1 MTTSPPSNSSG
12 TYSNA
17 FQLLDQRIQKWIW
30 SEGWEELRDA
40 QEHAI
45 GAILGGDRDVI
56 IAAATASGKT
66 EAAFLPILTKLLQHE
81 AGIGVV
87 LYISPLKALINDQWS
102 RLDKL
107 CASLDIPVVPWHGDI
122 SETKKHRF
130 LKSPSGVLL
139 ITPESLESLFANRG
153 HGIAGIFKRLQF
165 VVVDELHAFIGTERG
180 KQLQSLMQRV
190 DVALGHPIR
199 RVALSATLG
208 DMQLAADFLRPRTGS
223 DDKGVQVIESAESG
237 GELKL
242 LVKGYRSVAP
252 KLDDKSVEA
261 LIKQGRDPELEDTID
276 GGYLSIAQHLFQ
288 VLRGA
293 NNLVFP
299 NSRRNV
305 ELYADLLRRKC
316 EQLKVP
322 NEFWPHH
329 GSLSKEI
336 REEAE
341 AALKKGERPSSAIC
355 TTTLEL
361 GIDIG
366 AVKSIAQIGCP
377 PSVASLRQRLG
388 RSGRRGEAA
397 ILRVYA
403 LESKIEPNS
412 PLNDRLRVELVQI
425 VAMIGLLLQGWYEP
439 PRING
444 LHLSTLVQQVLSIIA
459 QRGGATAG
467 QLWQML
473 CEGGPFSRVTKE
485 QLVLLLRQLGEKEF
499 LMQQDDGLLLH
510 GVVGERVVN
519 HYGFYASFVTD
530 EEFRVMTG
538 GRVLGTLPVSRP
550 IAPDSFII
558 FAGRRWKVRT
568 IDQEHKVIDV
578 IPAGGGKPPL
588 FDGGGGMV
596 HDRIREE
603 MLAIYQGD
611 DTPSFLDA
619 TALELLNEG
628 RHEFAE
634 LEINGVSI
642 FDSGK
647 DVLLFVWKGD
657 WIQDT
662 LALMLKSEGL
672 SAINE
677 GVAVRVY
684 NVTREEVD
692 KALRHLVDNPPQASE
707 LANFSFNKYREKWD
721 GLLPDELINENY
733 AAAYLDVTGVLSVIE
748 TLI

>member
-1 MTTSPPSNSSG
+1 MAKKSDNSGCAVVS
-12 TYSNA
+12 
-17 FQLLDQRIQKWIW
+17 IIV
-30 SEGWEELRDA
+30 
-40 QEHAI
+40 I
-45 GAILGGDRDVI
+45 GAIAAVPKEAWIALGIV
-56 IAAATASGKT
+56 A
-66 EAAFLPILTKLLQHE
+66 L
-81 AGIGVV
+81 IGVV
-87 LYISPLKALINDQWS
+87 LYFWPKSKISESTPTAVSKSDKGNRGSVGISQSVSVSRSVTAESCWCAPEVLVNVGNYALPGGAIYLGEKLSSVAGYDIEPALINPKLKVEIPSGYEGPLEYWPSYS
-102 RLDKL
+102 R
-107 CASLDIPVVPWHGDI
+107 I
-122 SETKKHRF
+122 
-130 LKSPSGVLL
+130 SPSARGVYLEWLAGGRKDPNIEIGYVFLFFYGLERRLL
-139 ITPESLESLFANRG
+139 ADNPADG
-153 HGIAGIFKRLQF
+153 HVERELPWVRAEVARLRS
-165 VVVDELHAFIGTERG
+165 IYG
-180 KQLQSLMQRV
+180 
-190 DVALGHPIR
+190 
-199 RVALSATLG
+199 SA
-208 DMQLAADFLRPRTGS
+208 S
-223 DDKGVQVIESAESG
+223 
-237 GELKL
+237 
-242 LVKGYRSVAP
+242 RSF
-252 KLDDKSVEA
+252 
-261 LIKQGRDPELEDTID
+261 R
-276 GGYLSIAQHLFQ
+276 GYLSIVQHLFQ

-341 AALKKGERPSSAIC
+341 AVLKKGERPSSAIC

-377 PSVASLRQRLG
+377 PSVASMRQRLG

-403 LESKIEPNS
+403 LESDIGPNS

-467 QLWQML
+467 QLWQIF
-473 CEGGPFSRVTKE
+473 CEGGPFSQVTKG
-485 QLVLLLRQLGEKEF
+485 QLMQLLRQLGEKDF
-499 LMQQDDGLLLH
+499 LVQQDDGLLLH

-519 HYGFYASFVTD
+519 HYSFYASFVTD
-530 EEFRVMTG
+530 EEFRVVTG
-538 GRVLGTLPVSRP
+538 GRALGTLPVSRP

-568 IDQEHKVIDV
+568 VDQERKVIDV
-578 IPAGGGKPPL
+578 IPAGGGKPPM

-596 HDRIREE
+596 HDKIREE

-611 DTPSFLDA
+611 NAPSFLDA
-619 TALELLNEG
+619 TALELLGEA
-628 RHEFAE
+628 RSEFGK
-634 LEINGVSI
+634 LGINGAAV
-642 FDSGK
+642 FDAGK
-647 DVLLFVWKGD
+647 DVLLFAWKGD

-662 LALMLKSEGL
+662 LALMLKSAGL

-677 GVAVRVY
+677 GVVVRVY
-684 NVTREEVD
+684 NASREEVD
-692 KALRHLVDNPPQASE
+692 NALRHLLDNPPQASE
-707 LANFSFNKYREKWD
+707 LADFSFNKYREKWD
-721 GLLPDELINENY
+721 GLLPEELINKNY
-733 AAAYLDVTGVLSVIE
+733 ATAYLDVTGALSVIE